1 MRKTVLSYF
10 PMNLGQSAN
19 VHAAFGKA
27 ESDLLIATD
36 LVAEDSV
43 DAGQFQRHAQQ
54 IRQSPK
60 EAFSALPGQMQGH
73 PVEGR
78 LKLAETG
85 IEIADGACR
94 GKPGQ
99 AAVLPIRVL
108 GARVKKEGLCGVG
121 DCCIEDRNP
130 HEKAQRQT
138 RTVRRR
144 WRWGEK
150 HGLTRDIQ
158 GEVELGKNVHTEKAG
173 AGLAHETGE
182 LFGRQAGVV
191 GRNLECP
198 VSDGEGALVTE
209 ALGSPGVNQPRLI
222 TEHRE
227 QVSL

>member
-1 MRKTVLSYF
+1 
-10 PMNLGQSAN
+10 MNLGQSSN

-27 ESDLLIATD
+27 EGDLLIATD
-36 LVAEDSV
+36 LVAQDAV
-43 DAGQFQRHAQQ
+43 NAGQFQRHAQQ

-60 EAFSALPGQMQGH
+60 EAFPAVSGQLQWQ

-130 HEKAQRQT
+130 HEKTQRQT

-144 WRWGEK
+144 GRWGEK

-158 GEVELGKNVHTEKAG
+158 GEVELGKNVHAEKAG

-182 LFGRQAGVV
+182 LFGRQAPVA

-198 VSDGEGALVTE
+198 VSDGEGALVAE

>member
-1 MRKTVLSYF
+1 MRKTVSSYF

-27 ESDLLIATD
+27 EGDLLIATD
-36 LVAEDSV
+36 LVAQDSV
-43 DAGQFQRHAQQ
+43 DAGQFQRHPQQ

-60 EAFSALPGQMQGH
+60 EAFPAVSGQLQRH

-108 GARVKKEGLCGVG
+108 GARVKKEGLAGVG

-130 HEKAQRQT
+130 HKKTQRQA
-138 RTVRRR
+138 RSVRRR
-144 WRWGEK
+144 GRWDEE
-150 HGLTRDIQ
+150 HGLTWDIQ
-158 GEVELGKNVHTEKAG
+158 GEVELGKNVHAEKAG

-198 VSDGEGALVTE
+198 VSDGEGALAAE